1 MRALGETGLKIA
13 PLVLGCNVFGWTAD
27 EKTSFAIL
35 DRFVDAGFNGID
47 TADAYSRWVEG
58 HPGGESETII
68 GNWLK
73 ANPGKREKI
82 VLMTKVGSDMGS
94 GKRDLSARWIEQAVE
109 DSLRRLQTDVID
121 LYQSH
126 WPDPDTPYE
135 ETLGAYDKLLKAGKV
150 RAIGCSNLN
159 AEQLAESLRV
169 AKEKGLPRYQTLQPE
184 YNLYDRQG
192 FEAELRDLVVRENIG
207 VISYYGLAAGFL
219 TGKYRSDADF
229 GKSARG
235 ARMEKYLNP
244 RGFRI
249 LDALEK
255 VATRNN
261 ATMAEI
267 ALAWLMT
274 RKGLT
279 APIAS
284 ATSIAQLDS
293 LLRSP
298 EIRLSPEDIQALD
311 EASA

>member
-219 TGKYRSDADF
+219 TGKYRSEADF

-244 RGFRI
+244 LGFRI